1 MRVLVA
7 EDEQRILSFVQ
18 RALEEQGFDVVPV
31 RDGDEALSLAQ
42 VEHFDVLV
50 LDIMLPGRDGLS
62 IVRRL
67 REQRCATPILVITA
81 RSALEERLEGLNLGA
96 DDYLTKPFYVEELIA
111 RIHAVLRR
119 SSADRSSV
127 LQAGELS
134 VNLLTRDVR
143 VAEREVELTGREFD
157 LLGYLLRSAGRVV
170 PRTQLLEHIWGYDFD
185 PGSNVVDVCIQRL
198 RRKLDPYG
206 ELIETVRG
214 VGYRLRG

>member
-7 EDEQRILSFVQ
+7 EDELKILAFVQ
-18 RALEEQGFDVVPV
+18 HALKEQGFDVVCV
-31 RDGDEALSLAQ
+31 SNGDEALSLAQ
-42 VEHFDVLV
+42 AEHFDVLV

-67 REQRCATPILVITA
+67 REQKHATPIVVITA

-119 SSADRSSV
+119 SSAERSSI
-127 LQAGELS
+127 LQAGELT
-134 VNLLTRDVR
+134 VNLLTRVVR
-143 VAEREVELTGREFD
+143 VAGREVELTAREFS
-157 LLGYLLRSAGRVV
+157 LLEYLLRSAGRVV
-170 PRTQLLEHIWGYDFD
+170 PRTQLIEHIWGYDFD
-185 PGSNVVDVCIQRL
+185 PGSNVVDVTVQRL
-198 RRKLDPYG
+198 RRKLEPHGD
-206 ELIETVRG
+206 LVETVRG